1 MDDFDNEN
9 CMDDD
14 KTIRQQVSTFW
25 EANSESDSD
34 SESSLNHVVTNIELA
49 AIHKKR
55 NHRLSFNKLKRRLYK
70 QCDVNIVHKYSTVLD
85 AFMRYI
91 QCHHVLYSEASY
103 YCCYKLNVFMLPCM
117 FLSTTCSVITTFK
130 INFMSMTTLLAV
142 INGVITFLLAI
153 VNYLKL
159 DAHAE
164 AHKISAYQYSKL
176 RSHIKI
182 HSGELLLYENE
193 PILVDRGYIQDMLTL
208 WDSHEGSLIQ
218 DERDKMKQRILYHA
232 SLVEQQKAKEKEFI
246 DKVKNIMSSIKETL
260 KNVEDNNNF
269 SLPRHILCKYSVIC
283 NTNIFLYIKS
293 IDNYKN
299 ILLNELCNVKNEIR
313 FYTKQGQENN
323 NELRDKYKTLYQRKN
338 ELLRNFLE
346 MNKGYTLID
355 KMLQQELVNVELK
368 TKYWLLFRLQ
378 TFFRYTC
385 ININVLPD
393 EYKKSIQIG
402 YRDKEGKYLLEKV
415 LEN

>member
-1 MDDFDNEN
+1 
-9 CMDDD
+9 
-14 KTIRQQVSTFW
+14 
-25 EANSESDSD
+25 
-34 SESSLNHVVTNIELA
+34 
-49 AIHKKR
+49 
-55 NHRLSFNKLKRRLYK
+55 
-70 QCDVNIVHKYSTVLD
+70 
-85 AFMRYI
+85 
-91 QCHHVLYSEASY
+91 
-103 YCCYKLNVFMLPCM
+103 
-117 FLSTTCSVITTFK
+117 
-130 INFMSMTTLLAV
+130 
-142 INGVITFLLAI
+142 
-153 VNYLKL
+153 
-159 DAHAE
+159 
-164 AHKISAYQYSKL
+164 
-176 RSHIKI
+176 
-182 HSGELLLYENE
+182 
-193 PILVDRGYIQDMLTL
+193 
-208 WDSHEGSLIQ
+208 
-218 DERDKMKQRILYHA
+218 
-232 SLVEQQKAKEKEFI
+232 
-246 DKVKNIMSSIKETL
+246 MSSIKETL

-368 TKYWLLFRLQ
+368 TRYWLLFRLQ
-378 TFFRYTC
+378 TFFRYTG